1 MRRSVSP
8 WFLSAVATLAVLA
21 AMTSLAWLI
30 DSQGH
35 RGGSVNVGLSILTS
49 TYADDLIPRMAIVTL
64 WAWGG
69 YLLFHPDRRRRLLR
83 VAAACAIVGVLAC
96 LYQVVRSELAFG
108 QAFPNGGVSG
118 GWSPGAARAEFLPV
132 PYLSALSQA
141 ASVKT
146 PVPCPRPALP
156 RLAVPATSSL
166 PAPRLAAAL
175 AAWPSLSLQDLH

>member
-108 QAFPNGGVSG
+108 QAFPNGGVSA

-141 ASVKT
+141 AFGLIVCTVLLGISAL
-146 PVPCPRPALP
+146 RRQPA
-156 RLAVPATSSL
+156 
-166 PAPRLAAAL
+166 
-175 AAWPSLSLQDLH
+175 